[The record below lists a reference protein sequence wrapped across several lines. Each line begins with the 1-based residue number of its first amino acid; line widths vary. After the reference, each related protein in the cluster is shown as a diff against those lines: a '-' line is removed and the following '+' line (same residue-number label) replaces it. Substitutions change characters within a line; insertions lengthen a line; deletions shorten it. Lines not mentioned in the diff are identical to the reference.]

1 MMKLRYLVADIS
13 RHGQTRFYVRLP
25 GRAKI
30 RLQVDRMD
38 DPQFGLAYAAALNG
52 ERWQPK
58 TMAVKPQEPSDKP
71 IPGSLRALCVQ
82 YFTVLDNDPM
92 LADITKAN
100 RRKFLEE
107 VCREPPQP
115 GSTKVMGDM
124 PIGRFDA
131 THVQAIVDRRVKTPE
146 AANVRRKA
154 ISALFQ
160 WAIPRGYAKGAN
172 PATVGGGSW

>member
-1 MMKLRYLVADIS
+1 
-13 RHGQTRFYVRLP
+13 
-25 GRAKI
+25 
-30 RLQVDRMD
+30 
-38 DPQFGLAYAAALNG
+38 
-52 ERWQPK
+52 
-58 TMAVKPQEPSDKP
+58 
-71 IPGSLRALCVQ
+71 
-82 YFTVLDNDPM
+82 
-92 LADITKAN
+92 
-100 RRKFLEE
+100 
-107 VCREPPQP
+107 
-115 GSTKVMGDM
+115 MGDM